1 MSTELP
7 SWLDP
12 VPITST
18 EPAPPVPP
26 VPTTK
31 TSSGITPYRELQF
44 ENLFETALDRLSLGH
59 QLIDICDDDPRQLP
73 AAEFMRWIKKDK
85 ERYAR
90 YKESQ
95 EIAAEFLVYS
105 ALKAANGNDSMNDVN
120 RDKLIAETSL
130 KIAGAWS
137 PKRYGKE
144 QGMLTPN
151 TGSGGIVINIGQVE
165 SPYALDAAG
174 GDTDR
179 TNSGLITDV
188 EAK

>member
-7 SWLDP
+7 SWLEETHAP
-12 VPITST
+12 STTS
-18 EPAPPVPP
+18 
-26 VPTTK
+26 PTTQS
-31 TSSGITPYRELQF
+31 THRGIAPYRELQF
-44 ENLFETALDRLSLGH
+44 ENLFESALDRLSLGH
-59 QLIDICDDDPRQLP
+59 QLIDICDDDPRRIS

-85 ERYAR
+85 DRYAR

-151 TGSGGIVINIGQVE
+151 SGSGGIVINIGQVE
-165 SPYALDAAG
+165 SPYVVDANS

-179 TNSGLITDV
+179 TSTGLITDV